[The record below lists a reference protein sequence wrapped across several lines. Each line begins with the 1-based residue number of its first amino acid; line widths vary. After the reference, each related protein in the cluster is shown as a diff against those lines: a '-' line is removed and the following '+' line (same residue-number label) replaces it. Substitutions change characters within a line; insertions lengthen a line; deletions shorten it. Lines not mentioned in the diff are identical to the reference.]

1 MFAVRNKSEKVM
13 NAVANKRAG
22 GLWDRHILIERI
34 LRSLILSNT

>member
-22 GLWDRHILIERI
+22 GLWYRHILIERI